1 MNEPKLVSVSR
12 IRQIIS
18 LIDLTN
24 LNDNCDDAAIETL
37 CSAAR
42 TPAGYVAAVC
52 VWPAF
57 VSNAKQL
64 LGQHSP
70 VKIATVVNFPG
81 GNEPPKSTCTSINK
95 ALDDGADEID
105 YVLPYTEFLRGN
117 IIFVANALQTVRRE
131 TPDNVILKVI
141 LESGVLDSRESI
153 RTAAKIAIDQ
163 GADFIKTSTGKVPVN
178 ATVDA
183 ATIMLETIALSQAQ
197 TQSPSPT
204 QQQRSVGFKAA
215 GGIKTIDD
223 ANLYLNLAEQIL
235 GQEWADSAHFR
246 FGASGLLQDA
256 LTKLDLASSAD
267 AADNY

>member
-57 VSNAKQL
+57 ASKAKQL

-81 GNEPPKSTCTSINK
+81 GNESLKSTCTSINK

-117 IIFVANALQTVRRE
+117 IMFVASALQTVRRE

-183 ATIMLETIALSQAQ
+183 ANIMLKTIALSQAQ
-197 TQSPSPT
+197 T
-204 QQQRSVGFKAA
+204 QRSVGFKAA

-223 ANLYLNLAEQIL
+223 AILYLNLAEQIF

-256 LTKLDLASSAD
+256 LSKLDIASTAD